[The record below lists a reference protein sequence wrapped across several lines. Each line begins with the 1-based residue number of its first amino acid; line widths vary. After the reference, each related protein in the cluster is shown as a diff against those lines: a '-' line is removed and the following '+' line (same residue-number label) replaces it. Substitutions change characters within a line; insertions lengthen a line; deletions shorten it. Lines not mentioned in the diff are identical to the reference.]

1 MSSRHRG
8 CFACK
13 YLIMDVARLASLEV
27 LSDYHQFN
35 RRLAEVTERLS
46 TQSRSSSP
54 REDPILWGDVQQ
66 LNQFAETLTGFSDNL
81 NRGAASVRV
90 ALDSMEASRKHLL
103 QLEERLNAAFAES
116 PGSPKRAKALREYN
130 ALYRYLNDTARAPD
144 VGARR
149 LLDDPASYPEAGDV
163 KIRAGEDGFSLNLK
177 SQEIHTGATGLDLP
191 RAGEAVPSDSAAGPV
206 IADIDNATT
215 EEIGEMIAY
224 LERAKDDLTAKVK
237 ALSVDATA
245 IDNSEIFNEALI
257 LRNRNQ
263 AAAIGKPDLNAEAIL
278 AQSINLKNSLALSG
292 IAGLNDTHRLALQL
306 MQ

>member
-1 MSSRHRG
+1 
-8 CFACK
+8 
-13 YLIMDVARLASLEV
+13 MDIARLASLEV
-27 LSDYHQFN
+27 LSDYHQSN
-35 RRLAEVTERLS
+35 KRLAQVTERLS

-54 REDPILWGDVQQ
+54 RQDPILWGDVQQ

-116 PGSPKRAKALREYN
+116 PGSSDRAKALREYN
-130 ALYRYLNDTARAPD
+130 GLHRYLNDTARAPD
-144 VGARR
+144 AGARR
-149 LLDDPASYPEAGDV
+149 LLDDPAAYPDAGDV
-163 KIRAGEDGFSLNLK
+163 AIRAGEDGFSLNLR

-191 RAGEAVPSDSAAGPV
+191 RAGEAVPSELAADPAAGPV
-206 IADIDNATT
+206 IADIDNASN
-215 EEIGEMIAY
+215 EEIGEMLAY
-224 LERAKDDLTAKVK
+224 LERAKADLTAKAK

-245 IDNSEIFNEALI
+245 IDDSEIFNEALI
-257 LRNRNQ
+257 LRNRTQ
-263 AAAIGKPDLNAEAIL
+263 AESIGRPDLNAEAIL

-292 IAGLNDTHRLALQL
+292 IAGLNDTYRLALQL